1 MEVDEPLRSGKYT
14 WRIDSF
20 STKKNENK
28 FSSDAF
34 TVGGC
39 EWRIVIYPK
48 GNRTGTQ
55 SHLSMYLEVADAATL
70 PDGWCRAAKF
80 VLTVVDQESGVGSRK
95 IACEHRFRAGTHD
108 WGFPQFMSLA
118 VLHDHTKGFV
128 VNDTVVLE
136 VKITLHEVAP
146 PVELTTQMSRLD
158 SYFSCLS
165 VYFGATGKSDLRAGS
180 ASCTRTIDL
189 ASDSPSADDIEKAK
203 HSLKE
208 CLSDL
213 FRLNMTD
220 RLSSALS
227 ILSHARAGLS
237 PDQQRSIET
246 FKANFDEF
254 VCDLL
259 TFEQD
264 NSDFELQK
272 ITCNHLYSALK
283 KNHETQ
289 LSYKQSF
296 DGLTEEE
303 EELKKRLK
311 EGTKKDF
318 TYKSHEIYGDRRK
331 LGLNKRLQTILN
343 KYKVKIQTE
352 TSE

>member
-1 MEVDEPLRSGKYT
+1 MEVEEPRRSGKYS

-20 STKKNENK
+20 SMKKNENN
-28 FSSDAF
+28 FRSEAF

-39 EWRIVIYPK
+39 EWRILIYPK
-48 GNRTGTQ
+48 GNRTGAQ
-55 SHLSMYLEVADAATL
+55 SHLSIYLEVADAAIL
-70 PDGWCRAAKF
+70 PDGWCRVAKSVF
-80 VLTVVDQESGVGSRK
+80 TLVNQESGVGSTK
-95 IACEHRFRAGTHD
+95 IESRLNRFGAGTHN
-108 WGFPQFMSLA
+108 WGFEQFMPLA
-118 VLHDHTKGFV
+118 VLHDHTKGYV

-136 VKITLHEVAP
+136 VEITLHEVAP
-146 PVELTTQMSRLD
+146 PIELTTQMSRLD

-165 VYFGATGKSDLRAGS
+165 VYFGAAGNSDLRAGS
-180 ASCTRTIDL
+180 ASRTWTIDL

-246 FKANFDEF
+246 FKANFDDF

-272 ITCNHLYSALK
+272 ITWNHLYSAMK
-283 KNHETQ
+283 KNHETH

-311 EGTKKDF
+311 EVPSVLYHT
-318 TYKSHEIYGDRRK
+318 R
-331 LGLNKRLQTILN
+331 IL
-343 KYKVKIQTE
+343 IFDM
-352 TSE
+352 SDS